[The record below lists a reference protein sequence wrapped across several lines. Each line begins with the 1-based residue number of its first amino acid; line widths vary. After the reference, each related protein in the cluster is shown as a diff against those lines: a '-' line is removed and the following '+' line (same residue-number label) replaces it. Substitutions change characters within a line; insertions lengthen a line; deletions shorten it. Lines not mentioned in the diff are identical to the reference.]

1 MIGMML
7 YLRFIDKGTV
17 RSSGNLTML
26 HLAKKNISMKYTLA
40 RTSLAFLLSLSLLPS
55 AYALNNS
62 KSWDYLAPD
71 RTQRIAS
78 LNITELLKR
87 HHYSKDVG
95 NQDRSS
101 KMYEGYLKMLDP
113 ARMYFTQEDLSEFK
127 PWKKNFA
134 NKLREGDLEPG
145 YFMYKRQLTRLDQ
158 YLTFALAKLAK
169 GVDSIDFTL
178 DESLETDREKA
189 PWAKN
194 EAELQEL
201 WRKRLKDEV
210 LRLKLASKEPKAIEE
225 LLTKRFKNQQ
235 KRLQQTRSEDVFQ
248 AYVNSFSQT
257 YDPHTNYL
265 SPDNAENFDI
275 NMSLSLEGIGA
286 VLQGDNEHVKI
297 VRLVPSGP
305 ADKSK
310 QLAPAD
316 KIVGVAQGN
325 KEMVDVIGWRLDE
338 VVKLIRGKKGS
349 TVRLEVIPASNAPND
364 LSSKTVTIVRES
376 VKLEEQA
383 AQKSILNLEHE
394 GKPFKLGIIE
404 IPAFYIDFK
413 AYRAGDPN
421 YKSTT
426 RDVRKLLAE
435 LQQEQVDGLVIDLRN
450 NGGGSLQ
457 EATELSSLF
466 IPQGPSVL
474 VRNNDGRVDVL
485 EDDNKGVFYQGPM
498 AVLVNRL
505 SASASEIFAGAIQ
518 DYHRGLIIGGQTF
531 GKGTVQTIQPLNH
544 GELKF
549 TIAKFY
555 RVSGQSTQHQGV
567 LPDISYPAEYNTK
580 EIGESALPEAMPWD
594 SIKPAINPGPDPF
607 KPYLKTLEKRHAQRT
622 KHNPDFV
629 FSHERLAL
637 SKALMKDTVVSL
649 NEEKR
654 RAEQDKID
662 QQQLAMEN
670 KRRLAKGEKA
680 MQLKEL
686 KKEDEDLAAEL
697 EKEKENKQKPEK
709 DAFLVETGHILLDWL
724 SLHQQQVAKHS
735 AK

>member
-40 RTSLAFLLSLSLLPS
+40 RTSLALLLSLSLLPS

-113 ARMYFTQEDLSEFK
+113 ARMYFTQEDLGEFK

-225 LLTKRFKNQQ
+225 LLTKRYKNQQ

-248 AYVNSFSQT
+248 TYVNSFSQT

-316 KIVGVAQGN
+316 KIIGVAQGN

-629 FSHERLAL
+629 FSHERLVL